1 MRVWGQGSGTE
12 EQETHLGAVGRRGAV
27 AAGQWLLVRRP
38 HFPGPMP
45 VLSSPN
51 PRPAYWCEST
61 PELKGQKQQ
70 CSFN

>member
-12 EQETHLGAVGRRGAV
+12 EQETHMGAVGRRGA
-27 AAGQWLLVRRP
+27 AAVGQWLLVRRP
-38 HFPGPMP
+38 HFPGPTP
-45 VLSSPN
+45 VLPGPN
-51 PRPAYWCEST
+51 PRPACWCESA